1 MKLLQKLVLA
11 LTLLLPVGLTSC
23 EVTRDLNLAT
33 TDCLVRPE
41 DIASEDVYV
50 LQDSEV
56 PKEIRE
62 AEAFK
67 DKKFILAPK
76 EMLKPDCMTSVP
88 LDPTSEGFISGTFGA
103 VLTGFGIMFP
113 KLAALEGFLLFLSR
127 RKRQHYAAAVTSLA
141 KADVKSSVVNVG
153 RALGMAHSSPDTKA
167 VFEAPKTAPLN
178 ESK

>member
-1 MKLLQKLVLA
+1 MKILRKFVLA
-11 LTLLLPVGLTSC
+11 LALMMPLGFTSC
-23 EVTRDLNLAT
+23 EAAKGLNLAT
-33 TDCLVRPE
+33 TDCLQRQE

-50 LQDSEV
+50 LKDNEV
-56 PKEIRE
+56 PKEIKE

-67 DKKFILAPK
+67 GKQFILAPK
-76 EMLKPDCMTSVP
+76 ELLKPDCMTSVP
-88 LDPTSEGFISGTFGA
+88 LDPTDEGFIAGAFSA
-103 VLTGFGIMFP
+103 VLTGIGVIFP

-153 RALGMAHSSPDTKA
+153 RALGMAHSSDATKT